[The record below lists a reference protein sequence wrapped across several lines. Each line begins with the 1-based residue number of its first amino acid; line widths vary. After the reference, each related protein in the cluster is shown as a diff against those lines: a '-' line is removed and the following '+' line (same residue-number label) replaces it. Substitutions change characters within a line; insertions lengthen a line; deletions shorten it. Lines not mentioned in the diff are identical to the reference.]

1 MNHRLSGLLRL
12 LRLLNEERQVAQV
25 GWPTCYSLL
34 IAAPSGSPGTGT
46 SRHEKR
52 LCGQLQSREAA
63 KVGVFILRCR
73 LGNISFY
80 TGSL

>member
-1 MNHRLSGLLRL
+1 MNHRLSGL

-52 LCGQLQSREAA
+52 LCGQLQSRDAA
-63 KVGVFILRCR
+63 KVGVFILVAV
-73 LGNISFY
+73 LGTSAS
-80 TGSL
+80 TQGACED